1 MAKKVVKSMITDFKK
16 FRSAWEKD
24 AGNPHES
31 IMYYLIA
38 ALNVEKDPK
47 LADAMMTLVVSK
59 NDTVKDSAS
68 PSGMKLGRSAKYYVG
83 QFKKNPNIPKSYVG
97 GTSENN
103 YKISKG
109 TLRMNVVREQ
119 PLDDRLKI
127 FIDCGG
133 ADSAR
138 PVQVAKNKHGQW
150 KLVEYSSLCVGIKKP
165 ASEKGD
171 F

>member
-16 FRSAWEKD
+16 FKSAWEKD
-24 AGNPHES
+24 AGDPLDS

-59 NDTVKDSAS
+59 NDSLEDSGS
-68 PSGMKLGRSAKYYVG
+68 PSGMKLGRGARYYVG
-83 QFKKNPNIPKSYVG
+83 QFKKNPNIAKSYVG
-97 GTSENN
+97 GTWENN

-109 TLRMNVVREQ
+109 ALRMNVVREQ
-119 PLDDRLKI
+119 DMGDRLKI

-138 PVQVAKNKHGQW
+138 PVQVAKNKHEQW
-150 KLVEYSSLCVGIKKP
+150 KLVEYSSLCVGIRKP
-165 ASEKGD
+165 ASELGD